1 LHEIN
6 SVSGADRR
14 ASAILLAV
22 SRDIHFWVPIIV
34 LIAGLV
40 LLRWVS

>member
-1 LHEIN
+1 LNEID
-6 SVSGADRR
+6 SVPGFDRP
-14 ASAILLAV
+14 ALAILSAV